1 VNFYKHFIGD
11 YQRST
16 GDLSMTEHGAFRL
29 MLDHFYG
36 SGRPLPQDKKTLYRL
51 LRAETAADRKAI
63 DSVSVRYW
71 RQLPD
76 GLEPLYDWLN
86 LHTEEERAP
95 LRLVMVEWSDS
106 GGLIN
111 VRALSELVKAF
122 VISDQHR
129 KIALNREAN
138 KRAAA
143 AKKGDAT

>member
-1 VNFYKHFIGD
+1 MNWYKHYIGD

-29 MLDHFYG
+29 MLDQFYG
-36 SGRPLPQDKKTLYRL
+36 TGRPLPQDRKALYRL

-63 DSVSVRYW
+63 DKVSLRFW
-71 RQLPD
+71 RQLPE

-95 LRLVMVEWSDS
+95 LRLAMVEWSEP

-111 VRALSELVKAF
+111 VRALSELVKA
-122 VISDQHR
+122 VVVSDHYR

-143 AKKGDAT
+143 ANKGGSK